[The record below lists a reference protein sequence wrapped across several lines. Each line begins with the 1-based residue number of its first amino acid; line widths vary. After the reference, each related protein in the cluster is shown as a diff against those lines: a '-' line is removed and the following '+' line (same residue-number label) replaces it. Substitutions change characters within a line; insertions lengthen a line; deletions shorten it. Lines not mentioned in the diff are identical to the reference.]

1 VAYLEGDAQRAERR
15 LVGAV
20 DGFDRAKMKLYA
32 AAARRRLGTLMNDD
46 GGRELVRQ
54 AEDWMASQDIK
65 EPILM
70 TQLIAPGFLEGPGT
84 LR

>member
-1 VAYLEGDAQRAERR
+1 
-15 LVGAV
+15 
-20 DGFDRAKMKLYA
+20 
-32 AAARRRLGTLMNDD
+32 
-46 GGRELVRQ
+46 
-54 AEDWMASQDIK
+54 MASQDIK